1 MGLATVR
8 KIRIIPKPVAR
19 ANPST
24 SMRSAAYMNAGVQ
37 YMRQVSGIL
46 KDKVNSLRHSALAEP
61 PQGFSSLVL
70 CVTSTS
76 FDLSSLFTFFLD
88 FFCCVV
94 PILMESDSGMHEL
107 MHAWSQQCRELL
119 MCAQIEKLSRGRC
132 NSHATWIQWHF
143 CFVNT
148 ISSSHKPVVMLSY
161 FHTVLCWDHFLLQ
174 ERSTFKI
181 LQA

>member
-1 MGLATVR
+1 MR
-8 KIRIIPKPVAR
+8 KIRIIPKPAAR

-70 CVTSTS
+70 CVSSTS

-132 NSHATWIQWHF
+132 NSHATWI
-143 CFVNT
+143 
-148 ISSSHKPVVMLSY
+148 
-161 FHTVLCWDHFLLQ
+161 
-174 ERSTFKI
+174 E
-181 LQA
+181 

>member
-1 MGLATVR
+1 
-8 KIRIIPKPVAR
+8 
-19 ANPST
+19 
-24 SMRSAAYMNAGVQ
+24 
-37 YMRQVSGIL
+37 
-46 KDKVNSLRHSALAEP
+46 
-61 PQGFSSLVL
+61 
-70 CVTSTS
+70 
-76 FDLSSLFTFFLD
+76 
-88 FFCCVV
+88 
-94 PILMESDSGMHEL
+94 
-107 MHAWSQQCRELL
+107 

-143 CFVNT
+143 CIVNT